1 MPGMLSSLRAKLL
14 TATLAVVAT
23 GFTVTIGVM
32 SYQSYN
38 AVLEQGDIRAK
49 RTAELA
55 AKTVSQH
62 LDHSMTTAL
71 GLRHVLE
78 GLRSHG
84 ATDRDA
90 VNAILRRQLDG
101 NPALLGLFT
110 GWEPDAF
117 DGDDEQFANT
127 PGHDASGRLVPY
139 WNRGDGSLAVE
150 PLVDY
155 DQAGAGDY
163 YQTPKRTGQAF
174 VSDPYEY
181 EVGGRKMLIASLVH
195 PIMVGGRFHG
205 IAGADIALDAMGQWL
220 GGIKPFGVGHVTVLS
235 QSGTIVYGP
244 DRSAVGK
251 MASTLPAAALN
262 ALARGEEYRWL
273 DDAGISHFLE
283 RIDIKGAERAWGAI
297 VSVPQHVITA
307 SADQLLRTAIM
318 LGLLSL
324 ALTAGVIFTLLT
336 ALTRPLNQLAG
347 AMEELAGGEG
357 DLTRRLDIRS
367 NDELGRVAGSVNA
380 FLSTLQRMFVEVRDQ
395 STTLEHGLRTVTQAT
410 QQVASSSRTL
420 AGTSSSNAA
429 TVEQV
434 TVSIGHIAEHA
445 READE
450 TMLHTSAVSRRSAAA
465 VGAMEQQMQGI
476 GSTMEGLAASL
487 SGLEQRSEQIAGVAQ
502 VIRDIAD
509 QTNLLALNAA
519 IEAAR
524 AGEQGRGFAVVAD
537 EVRKLAERTGSAT
550 LEIRATIESIRN
562 ETQAAVDGMKQAR
575 KAVDLG
581 MVKAHEVAGE
591 IGSIETQMDQ
601 AAGRVREIAEAT
613 QEQSA
618 AATQLAQSIE
628 EASLMVQTTDEA
640 IQDASNTIDEL
651 GQTADRLGKLV
662 GRFRL

>member
-1 MPGMLSSLRAKLL
+1 MPGMFSSLRAKLL

-62 LDHSMTTAL
+62 LDQSMTTAL

-84 ATDRDA
+84 TADRDS

-110 GWEPDAF
+110 GWEPGAF
-117 DGDDEQFANT
+117 DDNDEQFANT

-139 WNRGDGSLAVE
+139 WNRGDGNLKVE

-155 DQAGAGDY
+155 DQTGAGDY
-163 YQTPKRTGQAF
+163 YQVPKRTGQPF

-181 EVGGRKMLIASLVH
+181 EVGGRKMLIASLVQ
-195 PIMVGGRFHG
+195 PVMIRGRFYG
-205 IAGADIALDAMGQWL
+205 IAGADIALDAMSQWL
-220 GGIKPFGVGHVTVLS
+220 GDIKPFGVGYVTILS
-235 QSGTIVYGP
+235 QSGLVVYGP
-244 DRSAVGK
+244 ERNAVGK
-251 MASTLPAAALN
+251 TASTLPAPALA
-262 ALARGEEYRWL
+262 ALARGEEYSWL
-273 DDAGISHFLE
+273 DDEGISHFLE
-283 RIDIKGAERAWGAI
+283 RIEIQGAEHAWGAI
-297 VSVPQHVITA
+297 VSVPREVITE
-307 SADQLLRTAIM
+307 SADQLLRTAIV

-324 ALTAGVIFTLLT
+324 VLTAAVIFTLLT
-336 ALTRPLNQLAG
+336 ALTRPLNQLAK
-347 AMEELAGGEG
+347 AMEDLAGGEG

-367 NDELGRVAGSVNA
+367 DDELGRVAGSVNA
-380 FLSTLQRMFVEVRDQ
+380 FLTSLQRMFLEVRDQ
-395 STTLEHGLRTVTQAT
+395 SNTLEHGLRTVTNAT
-410 QQVASSSRTL
+410 QQVAGSSRTL
-420 AGTSSSNAA
+420 ADTSSSNAA

-450 TMLHTSAVSRRSAAA
+450 TMLQTSAVSQRSAA
-465 VGAMEQQMQGI
+465 VVRAMEQQMQGI
-476 GSTMEGLAASL
+476 GSTMEGLAGSL
-487 SGLEQRSEQIAGVAQ
+487 GGLEQRSGQIAGVAQ
-502 VIRDIAD
+502 VIREIAD

-575 KAVDLG
+575 NAVDAG
-581 MVKAHEVAGE
+581 MLKAQEVAGE
-591 IGSIETQMDQ
+591 IGSIEAQMDQ

-613 QEQSA
+613 QEQSSA
-618 AATQLAQSIE
+618 TTQLAQSIE
-628 EASLMVQTTDEA
+628 QASSMVQATDAA
-640 IQDASNTIDEL
+640 IQDASSTIDEL
-651 GQTADRLGKLV
+651 GRTAERLGQLV

>member
-1 MPGMLSSLRAKLL
+1 MPGMFSSLRAKLL

-62 LDHSMTTAL
+62 LDQSMTTAL

-84 ATDRDA
+84 TADRDS

-110 GWEPDAF
+110 GWEPGAF
-117 DGDDEQFANT
+117 DDNDEQFANT

-139 WNRGDGSLAVE
+139 WNRGDGNLKVE

-155 DQAGAGDY
+155 DQTGAGDY
-163 YQTPKRTGQAF
+163 YQVPKRTGQPF

-181 EVGGRKMLIASLVH
+181 EVGGRKMLIASLVQ
-195 PIMVGGRFHG
+195 PVMIRGRFYG
-205 IAGADIALDAMGQWL
+205 IAGADIALDAMSQWL
-220 GGIKPFGVGHVTVLS
+220 GDIKPFGVGYVTILS
-235 QSGTIVYGP
+235 QSGLVVYGP
-244 DRSAVGK
+244 ERNAVGRT
-251 MASTLPAAALN
+251 ASTLPAPALA
-262 ALARGEEYRWL
+262 ALARGEEYSWL
-273 DDAGISHFLE
+273 DDEGISHFLE
-283 RIDIKGAERAWGAI
+283 RIEIQGAEHAWGAI
-297 VSVPQHVITA
+297 VSVPREVITE
-307 SADQLLRTAIM
+307 SADQLLRTAIV

-324 ALTAGVIFTLLT
+324 VLTAAVIFTLLT
-336 ALTRPLNQLAG
+336 ALTRPLNQLAK
-347 AMEELAGGEG
+347 AMEDLAGGEG

-367 NDELGRVAGSVNA
+367 DDELGRVAGSVNA
-380 FLSTLQRMFVEVRDQ
+380 FLTSLQRMFLEVRDQ
-395 STTLEHGLRTVTQAT
+395 SNTLEHGLRTVTNAT
-410 QQVASSSRTL
+410 QQVAGSSRTL
-420 AGTSSSNAA
+420 ADTSSSNAA

-450 TMLHTSAVSRRSAAA
+450 TMLQTSAVSQRSAAA
-465 VGAMEQQMQGI
+465 VRAMEQQMQGI
-476 GSTMEGLAASL
+476 GSTMEGLAGSL
-487 SGLEQRSEQIAGVAQ
+487 GGLEQRSGQIAGVAQ
-502 VIRDIAD
+502 VIREIAD

-575 KAVDLG
+575 NAVDAG
-581 MVKAHEVAGE
+581 MLKAQEVAGE
-591 IGSIETQMDQ
+591 IGSIEAQMDQ

-613 QEQSA
+613 QEQSSA
-618 AATQLAQSIE
+618 TTQLAQSIE
-628 EASLMVQTTDEA
+628 QASSMVQATDAA
-640 IQDASNTIDEL
+640 IQDASSTIDEL
-651 GQTADRLGKLV
+651 GRTAERLGQLV

>member
-1 MPGMLSSLRAKLL
+1 MPGMFSSLRAKLL

-62 LDHSMTTAL
+62 LDQSMTTAL

-84 ATDRDA
+84 TADRDS

-110 GWEPDAF
+110 GWEPGAF
-117 DGDDEQFANT
+117 DDNDEQFANT

-139 WNRGDGSLAVE
+139 WNRGDGSLKVE

-155 DQAGAGDY
+155 DQTGAGDY
-163 YQTPKRTGQAF
+163 YQVPKRTGQPF

-181 EVGGRKMLIASLVH
+181 EVGGRKMLIASLVQ
-195 PIMVGGRFHG
+195 PVMIRGRFYG
-205 IAGADIALDAMGQWL
+205 IAGADIALDTMSQWL
-220 GGIKPFGVGHVTVLS
+220 GDIKPFGVGYVTILS
-235 QSGTIVYGP
+235 QSGLVVYGP
-244 DRSAVGK
+244 ERNAVGK
-251 MASTLPAAALN
+251 TASTLPAPALA
-262 ALARGEEYRWL
+262 ALARGEEYSWL
-273 DDAGISHFLE
+273 DDEGISHFLE
-283 RIDIKGAERAWGAI
+283 RIEIQGAEHAWGAI
-297 VSVPQHVITA
+297 VSVPRDVITE
-307 SADQLLRTAIM
+307 SADQLLRTAIV

-324 ALTAGVIFTLLT
+324 VLTAAVIFTLLT
-336 ALTRPLNQLAG
+336 ALTRPLNQLAK
-347 AMEELAGGEG
+347 AMEDLAGGEG

-367 NDELGRVAGSVNA
+367 DDELGRVAGSVNA
-380 FLSTLQRMFVEVRDQ
+380 FLTSLQRMFLEVRDQ
-395 STTLEHGLRTVTQAT
+395 SNTLEHGLRTVTNAT
-410 QQVASSSRTL
+410 QQVAGSSRTL
-420 AGTSSSNAA
+420 ADTSSSNAA

-450 TMLHTSAVSRRSAAA
+450 TMLQTSAVSQRSAAA
-465 VGAMEQQMQGI
+465 VRAMEQQMQGI
-476 GSTMEGLAASL
+476 GSTMEGLAGSL
-487 SGLEQRSEQIAGVAQ
+487 GGLEQRSGQIAGVAQ
-502 VIRDIAD
+502 VIREIAD

-575 KAVDLG
+575 NAVDAG
-581 MVKAHEVAGE
+581 MLKAQEVAGE
-591 IGSIETQMDQ
+591 IGSIEAQMDQ

-613 QEQSA
+613 QEQSSA
-618 AATQLAQSIE
+618 TTQLAQSIE
-628 EASLMVQTTDEA
+628 QASSMVQATDAA
-640 IQDASNTIDEL
+640 IQDASSTIDEL
-651 GQTADRLGKLV
+651 GRTAERLGQLV

>member
-1 MPGMLSSLRAKLL
+1 MPGIFSSLRAKLL

-62 LDHSMTTAL
+62 LDQSMTTAL

-84 ATDRDA
+84 TTDRDS

-110 GWEPDAF
+110 GWEPGAF
-117 DGDDEQFANT
+117 DDNDEQFANT

-139 WNRGDGSLAVE
+139 WNRGDGSLKVE

-155 DQAGAGDY
+155 DQTGAGDY
-163 YQTPKRTGQAF
+163 YQVPKRTGQPF

-181 EVGGRKMLIASLVH
+181 EVGGRKMLIASLVQ
-195 PIMVGGRFHG
+195 PVMIRGRFYG
-205 IAGADIALDAMGQWL
+205 IAGADIALDAMSQWL
-220 GGIKPFGVGHVTVLS
+220 GDIKPFGVGYVTILS
-235 QSGTIVYGP
+235 QSGLVVYGP
-244 DRSAVGK
+244 ERSAVGK
-251 MASTLPAAALN
+251 TASTLPAPALA
-262 ALARGEEYRWL
+262 ALARGEEYSWL

-283 RIDIKGAERAWGAI
+283 RIEIQGAEHAWGAI
-297 VSVPQHVITA
+297 VSVPREVITE
-307 SADQLLRTAIM
+307 SADQLLRTAIV

-324 ALTAGVIFTLLT
+324 VLTAAVIFTLLT
-336 ALTRPLNQLAG
+336 ALTRPLNQLAR
-347 AMEELAGGEG
+347 AMEDLAGGEG

-367 NDELGRVAGSVNA
+367 DDELGRVAGSVNA
-380 FLSTLQRMFVEVRDQ
+380 FLTSLQRMFLEVRDQ
-395 STTLEHGLRTVTQAT
+395 SNTLEHGLRTVTNAT
-410 QQVASSSRTL
+410 QQVAGSSRTL
-420 AGTSSSNAA
+420 ADTSSSNAA

-450 TMLHTSAVSRRSAAA
+450 TMLQTSAVSQRSAAA
-465 VGAMEQQMQGI
+465 VRAMEQQMQGI
-476 GSTMEGLAASL
+476 GSTMEGLAGSL
-487 SGLEQRSEQIAGVAQ
+487 GGLEQRSGQIAGVAQ
-502 VIRDIAD
+502 VIREIAD

-562 ETQAAVDGMKQAR
+562 ETQAAVEGMKQAR
-575 KAVDLG
+575 NAVDAG
-581 MVKAHEVAGE
+581 MLKAQEVAGE
-591 IGSIETQMDQ
+591 IGSIEAQMDQ

-613 QEQSA
+613 QEQSSA
-618 AATQLAQSIE
+618 TTQLAQSIE
-628 EASLMVQTTDEA
+628 QASSMVQATDAA
-640 IQDASNTIDEL
+640 IQDASSTIDEL
-651 GQTADRLGKLV
+651 GRTAERLGQLV

>member
-1 MPGMLSSLRAKLL
+1 MPGMFSSLRAKLL

-62 LDHSMTTAL
+62 LDQSMTTAL

-84 ATDRDA
+84 TADRDS

-110 GWEPDAF
+110 GWEPGAF
-117 DGDDEQFANT
+117 DDNDEQFANT

-139 WNRGDGSLAVE
+139 WNRGDGNLKVE

-155 DQAGAGDY
+155 DQTGAGDY
-163 YQTPKRTGQAF
+163 YQVPKRTGQPF

-181 EVGGRKMLIASLVH
+181 EVGGRKMLIASLVQ
-195 PIMVGGRFHG
+195 PVMIRGRFYG
-205 IAGADIALDAMGQWL
+205 IAGADIALDAMSQWL
-220 GGIKPFGVGHVTVLS
+220 GDIKPFGVGYVTILS
-235 QSGTIVYGP
+235 QSGLVVYGP
-244 DRSAVGK
+244 ERNAVGK
-251 MASTLPAAALN
+251 TASTLPAPALA
-262 ALARGEEYRWL
+262 ALARGEEYSWL
-273 DDAGISHFLE
+273 DDEGISHFLE
-283 RIDIKGAERAWGAI
+283 RIEIQGAEHAWGAI
-297 VSVPQHVITA
+297 VSVPREVITE
-307 SADQLLRTAIM
+307 SADQLLRTAIV

-324 ALTAGVIFTLLT
+324 VLTAAVIFTLLT
-336 ALTRPLNQLAG
+336 ALTRPLNQLAR
-347 AMEELAGGEG
+347 AMEDLAGGEG

-367 NDELGRVAGSVNA
+367 DDELGRVAGSVNA
-380 FLSTLQRMFVEVRDQ
+380 FLTSLQRMFLEVRDQ
-395 STTLEHGLRTVTQAT
+395 SNTLEHGLRTVTNAT
-410 QQVASSSRTL
+410 QQVAGSSRTL
-420 AGTSSSNAA
+420 ADTSSSNAA

-450 TMLHTSAVSRRSAAA
+450 TMLQTSAVSQRSAAA
-465 VGAMEQQMQGI
+465 VRAMEQQMQGI
-476 GSTMEGLAASL
+476 GSTMEGLAGSL
-487 SGLEQRSEQIAGVAQ
+487 GGLEQRSGQIAGVAQ
-502 VIRDIAD
+502 VIREIAD

-562 ETQAAVDGMKQAR
+562 ETQAAVEGMKQAR
-575 KAVDLG
+575 NAVDAG
-581 MVKAHEVAGE
+581 MLKAQEVAGE
-591 IGSIETQMDQ
+591 IGSIEAQMDQ

-613 QEQSA
+613 QEQSSA
-618 AATQLAQSIE
+618 TTQLAQSIE
-628 EASLMVQTTDEA
+628 QASSMVQATDAA
-640 IQDASNTIDEL
+640 IQDASSTIDEL
-651 GQTADRLGKLV
+651 GRTAERLGQLV

>member
-1 MPGMLSSLRAKLL
+1 MPGMFSSLRAKLL

-62 LDHSMTTAL
+62 LDQSMTTAL

-84 ATDRDA
+84 TADRDS

-110 GWEPDAF
+110 GWEPGAF
-117 DGDDEQFANT
+117 DDNDEQFANT

-139 WNRGDGSLAVE
+139 WNRGDGNLKVE

-155 DQAGAGDY
+155 DQTGAGDY
-163 YQTPKRTGQAF
+163 YQVPKRTGQPF

-181 EVGGRKMLIASLVH
+181 EVGGRKMLIASLVQ
-195 PIMVGGRFHG
+195 PVMIRGRYYG
-205 IAGADIALDAMGQWL
+205 IAGADIALDAMSQWL
-220 GGIKPFGVGHVTVLS
+220 GDIKPFGVGYVTILS
-235 QSGTIVYGP
+235 QSGLVVYGP
-244 DRSAVGK
+244 ERNAVGRT
-251 MASTLPAAALN
+251 ASTLPAPALA
-262 ALARGEEYRWL
+262 ALARGEEYSWL
-273 DDAGISHFLE
+273 DDEGISHFLE
-283 RIDIKGAERAWGAI
+283 RIEIQGAEHAWGAI
-297 VSVPQHVITA
+297 VSVPREVITE
-307 SADQLLRTAIM
+307 SADQLLRTAIV

-324 ALTAGVIFTLLT
+324 VLTAAVIFTLLT
-336 ALTRPLNQLAG
+336 ALTRPLNQLAK
-347 AMEELAGGEG
+347 AMEDLAGGEG

-367 NDELGRVAGSVNA
+367 DDELGRVAGSVNA
-380 FLSTLQRMFVEVRDQ
+380 FLTSLQRMFLEVRDQ
-395 STTLEHGLRTVTQAT
+395 SNTLEHGLRTVTNAT
-410 QQVASSSRTL
+410 QQVAGSSRTL
-420 AGTSSSNAA
+420 ADTSSSNAA

-450 TMLHTSAVSRRSAAA
+450 TMLQTSAVSQRSAAA
-465 VGAMEQQMQGI
+465 VRAMEQQMQGI
-476 GSTMEGLAASL
+476 GSTMEGLAGSL
-487 SGLEQRSEQIAGVAQ
+487 GGLEQRSGQIAGVAQ
-502 VIRDIAD
+502 VIREIAD

-575 KAVDLG
+575 NAVDAG
-581 MVKAHEVAGE
+581 MLKAQEVAGE
-591 IGSIETQMDQ
+591 IGSIEAQMDQ

-613 QEQSA
+613 QEQSSA
-618 AATQLAQSIE
+618 TTQLAQSIE
-628 EASLMVQTTDEA
+628 QASSMVQATDAA
-640 IQDASNTIDEL
+640 IQDASSTIDEL
-651 GQTADRLGKLV
+651 GRTAERLGQLV

>member
-1 MPGMLSSLRAKLL
+1 MPGMFSSLRAKLL

-62 LDHSMTTAL
+62 LDQSMTTAL

-84 ATDRDA
+84 TADRDS

-110 GWEPDAF
+110 GWEPGAF
-117 DGDDEQFANT
+117 DDNDEQFANT

-139 WNRGDGSLAVE
+139 WNRGDGNLKVE

-155 DQAGAGDY
+155 DQTGAGDY
-163 YQTPKRTGQAF
+163 YQVPKRTGQPF

-181 EVGGRKMLIASLVH
+181 EVGGRKMLIASLVQ
-195 PIMVGGRFHG
+195 PVMIRGRFYG
-205 IAGADIALDAMGQWL
+205 IAGADIALDAMSQWL
-220 GGIKPFGVGHVTVLS
+220 GDIKPFGVGYVTILS
-235 QSGTIVYGP
+235 QSGLVVYGP
-244 DRSAVGK
+244 ERNAVGK
-251 MASTLPAAALN
+251 TASTLPAPALA
-262 ALARGEEYRWL
+262 ALARGEEYSWL
-273 DDAGISHFLE
+273 DDEGISHFLE
-283 RIDIKGAERAWGAI
+283 RIEIQGAEHAWGAI
-297 VSVPQHVITA
+297 VSVPREVITE
-307 SADQLLRTAIM
+307 SADQLLRTAIV

-324 ALTAGVIFTLLT
+324 VLTAAVIFTLLT
-336 ALTRPLNQLAG
+336 ALTRPLNQLAK
-347 AMEELAGGEG
+347 AMEDLAGGEG

-367 NDELGRVAGSVNA
+367 DDELGRVAGSVNA
-380 FLSTLQRMFVEVRDQ
+380 FLTSLQRMFLEVRDQ
-395 STTLEHGLRTVTQAT
+395 SNTLEHGLRTVTNAT
-410 QQVASSSRTL
+410 QQVAGSSRTL
-420 AGTSSSNAA
+420 ADTSSSNAA

-450 TMLHTSAVSRRSAAA
+450 TMLQTSAVSQRSAAA
-465 VGAMEQQMQGI
+465 VRAMEQQMQGI
-476 GSTMEGLAASL
+476 GSTMEGLAGSL
-487 SGLEQRSEQIAGVAQ
+487 GGLEQRSGQIAGVAQ
-502 VIRDIAD
+502 VIREIAD

-575 KAVDLG
+575 NAVDAG
-581 MVKAHEVAGE
+581 MLKAQEVAGE
-591 IGSIETQMDQ
+591 IGSIEAQMDQ

-613 QEQSA
+613 QEQSSA
-618 AATQLAQSIE
+618 TTQLAQSIE
-628 EASLMVQTTDEA
+628 QASSMVQATDAA
-640 IQDASNTIDEL
+640 IQDASSTIDEL
-651 GQTADRLGKLV
+651 GRTAERLGQLV